1 MVKIKSELVKLGPL
15 INLEAIREPQGPR
28 TEGGLTAESNHRARL
43 AFRALSPGRP
53 AVPFR
58 PVLRLPKAAGA
69 VFSEDDL
76 VGDPVIRPAHGRPP
90 EGPAAV
96 SQSS

>member
-1 MVKIKSELVKLGPL
+1 MRWSKPGSSATRSDIPV
-15 INLEAIREPQGPR
+15 PR
-28 TEGGLTAESNHRARL
+28 
-43 AFRALSPGRP
+43 LSTCVAP
-53 AVPFR
+53 A
-58 PVLRLPKAAGA
+58 KAAGA

-90 EGPAAV
+90 EGRAAV